1 MTLTYVSI
9 SSKEV
14 IGEIQHVHVVL
25 ENHCQ
30 FSSVSPNVYNL
41 SSFHIKIEPISPFP
55 SHVVDVEV

>member
-14 IGEIQHVHVVL
+14 ICEIQHVHVVI
-25 ENHCQ
+25 ENRCQ
-30 FSSVSPNVYNL
+30 FSSVHLMYNL

-55 SHVVDVEV
+55 PHVVDVEV